1 MGIYG
6 VGNTAVRVRG
16 GRVRG
21 TTPNE
26 SREYRHSNGV
36 EIVAEF
42 IVWKDCATGGLE
54 ENRAGPGMA
63 SIGVGRMGNV
73 FHKSTTVYGNVTR
86 TFRYVDCGRDRWIVF
101 DVVTNGDWTKRQLGI
116 GRLGGNPDR
125 RIDLSA
131 IRVLRKK
138 NRTRLE
144 LEIPWFGFKIRVD
157 KRRGGSR
164 KRTRT
169 DSGTAS

>member
-6 VGNTAVRVRG
+6 MGNTAVRVCG
-16 GRVRG
+16 GRIRG
-21 TTPNE
+21 TTSYE
-26 SREYRHSNGV
+26 SREYRHTDGV

-42 IVWKDCATGGLE
+42 VVWEDRATGRLE
-54 ENRAGPGMA
+54 ADRKSSGMA

-73 FHKSTTVYGNVTR
+73 FHKSTTVYGDVTR
-86 TFRYVDCGRDRWIVF
+86 TFRYVNCGRDRWIVF

-116 GRLGGNPDR
+116 GRLGGNADR

-164 KRTRT
+164 KRARA
-169 DSGTAS
+169 DSG

>member
-6 VGNTAVRVRG
+6 MGNTTVRVCG

-26 SREYRHSNGV
+26 SRKYRHSNGV

-42 IVWKDCATGGLE
+42 AVWEDRAKSRLE
-54 ENRAGPGMA
+54 TDRAGPGMA
-63 SIGVGRMGNV
+63 SIGVGRMGNI

-101 DVVTNGDWTKRQLGI
+101 DVVTSGDRTKRQLGI
-116 GRLGGNPDR
+116 GRLGGNADR

-164 KRTRT
+164 KRARA